1 MFLCYVCSMCEVL
14 RLLYMLMFLCYVCSM
29 CEVLRPALY
38 VDVCLPF
45 LVPNVMLRF
54 TLSFTNPHDN
64 TQVGDPSSMGF
75 TRVSAGTVI
84 PLHSGPFGSL
94 TVDAAGSIVSLVAS
108 ESGTSIASKTN
119 RLALL
124 MYQTLVLDDF
134 ETFQSE

>member
-1 MFLCYVCSMCEVL
+1 
-14 RLLYMLMFLCYVCSM
+14 
-29 CEVLRPALY
+29 
-38 VDVCLPF
+38 
-45 LVPNVMLRF
+45 MLRV
-54 TLSFTNPHDN
+54 THLFTNPHDN

-75 TRVSAGTVI
+75 TRVSAGTAI